1 MQGNPTVQQNLE
13 SCPFE
18 EAGTGGET
26 AILIHVSTAM
36 MFAAQKL
43 EKRSVYLSHPTDTA
57 SAQTDCLLLKT
68 AREGDASLRKKK
80 NLQARPFFY
89 CLHWVP
95 VINPAKPCTQK
106 TAFVARLLTWHGKRA
121 KMYVDKT
128 SKSTTCGRKGDFVK
142 MWECIRMQEMVWWR
156 GGLLGDKSAYGN

>member
-1 MQGNPTVQQNLE
+1 MQGNPTVQQNLD

-68 AREGDASLRKKK
+68 AREGDASLREKKK
-80 NLQARPFFY
+80 SPGASIFLLSPLSPGN
-89 CLHWVP
+89 
-95 VINPAKPCTQK
+95 KPCK
-106 TAFVARLLTWHGKRA
+106 AVHAENGVCCASPHLTWQ
-121 KMYVDKT
+121 
-128 SKSTTCGRKGDFVK
+128 TCKNVCRQNEQIHDV
-142 MWECIRMQEMVWWR
+142 WQE
-156 GGLLGDKSAYGN
+156 GGFC